1 MLGSLL
7 TSQSPWQGMSPEAN
21 TSYSCYPTPT
31 LVRTLFLAPVV
42 TKQERDK
49 ANTDLMAFELG
60 DKTLELDRQHSLGWP
75 LLLGL
80 YQNILSSC
88 FLFVCSEVG
97 IRVPD
102 WASVHTKAAN
112 LPPRSLKFHSE
123 GK

>member
-1 MLGSLL
+1 MLGFLI
-7 TSQSPWQGMSPEAN
+7 TSNQWQRMSPGADK
-21 TSYSCYPTPT
+21 SKSCYPTPT

-97 IRVPD
+97 IRVQTGP
-102 WASVHTKAAN
+102 ACTLHRAAN
-112 LPPRSLKFHSE
+112 
-123 GK
+123 

>member
-1 MLGSLL
+1 MLGSRI
-7 TSQSPWQGMSPEAN
+7 TSNQWQGMSPGADKSK
-21 TSYSCYPTPT
+21 SYYPTPT

-49 ANTDLMAFELG
+49 ANTDLMAFEPG
-60 DKTLELDRQHSLGWP
+60 DKTQELDRQHSLGWP

-97 IRVPD
+97 IRVQTGP
-102 WASVHTKAAN
+102 ACTLHRAAN
-112 LPPRSLKFHSE
+112 
-123 GK
+123 